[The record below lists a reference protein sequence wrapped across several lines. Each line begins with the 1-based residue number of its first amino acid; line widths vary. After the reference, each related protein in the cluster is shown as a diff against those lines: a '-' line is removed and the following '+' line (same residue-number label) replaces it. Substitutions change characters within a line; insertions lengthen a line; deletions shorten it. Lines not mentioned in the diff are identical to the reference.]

1 MRPSGDLAAAD
12 LGDDHDGRP
21 GRPILPEVR
30 PARRWSLVGRWS
42 PEPVKGL
49 GAIRG
54 RVLHGHEQRLPVRRE
69 AWPAKLGAN
78 RHAIEQLRRTA
89 PLALGL
95 QAVKAVGSAG
105 PRPVVALI
113 GGDPQ
118 PAFIVHAGIIGAGE
132 PAIVRGVRIPQSIDP
147 AARVAR
153 IAASYQ
159 DLPGEALISVV
170 AAIGGELDDVT
181 EQVFGTRV
189 CLIDLVGFP
198 LIVVGEND
206 VDLPLDVFG

>member
-30 PARRWSLVGRWS
+30 PARRWGLVGRWS

-69 AWPAKLGAN
+69 AWPAKLSAN

-118 PAFIVHAGIIGAGE
+118 PAFIVHAGIIRGRRTSHCPRCQDSTEHRPRREGRADCRIE
-132 PAIVRGVRIPQSIDP
+132 PGCPR
-147 AARVAR
+147 
-153 IAASYQ
+153 
-159 DLPGEALISVV
+159 
-170 AAIGGELDDVT
+170 
-181 EQVFGTRV
+181 
-189 CLIDLVGFP
+189 
-198 LIVVGEND
+198 
-206 VDLPLDVFG
+206 